1 MVDPADENPSDHRRL
16 GPVARLFLKLGF
28 TAFGGPAAHVAMME
42 DEVVRRRGWMT
53 RGQFLD
59 TVSAVNFIPG
69 PNSTELAI
77 HVGQTRAGLP
87 GLVTAGACFIL
98 PAMLIVLP
106 IAWAYTTHGPQGA
119 SPGASSRVA
128 DALVGIK
135 AATVAI
141 VANALVRFAGT
152 GVKDAFTATLACL
165 ALAGAVLAT
174 IHPIPQSELI
184 ILATAETAGA
194 VYYRNRVTDTDARQ
208 PAATQR
214 VADALTVETR
224 RADDRPP
231 PASPSPHLP
240 LLLAPGLVATP
251 FWTQSLQMSLFF
263 LKVGATLFGS
273 GYVLASYLDSG
284 LVEHHRWLTR
294 QELLDAIAV
303 GQVTPGPLL
312 TAATF
317 IGYLLGHRNFG
328 GGVPG
333 GIVGGVLATL
343 AIFLPSF
350 LFVAGLG
357 HLLPRLRRNRFAR
370 GALDGMNAAVVALI
384 ATVTVWFAKAAL
396 FREGTWAVDWL
407 AASVCAG
414 SLVVLLTTRLNAT
427 WLIVAGAGIGLA
439 RGFV

>member
-1 MVDPADENPSDHRRL
+1 MADPADEKPPDRRL
-16 GPVARLFLKLGF
+16 GPIARLFLKLGF
-28 TAFGGPAAHVAMME
+28 TAFGGPAAHVALME
-42 DEVVRRRGWMT
+42 DEVVRRRGWMS

-77 HVGQTRAGLP
+77 HIGQTRAGLP

-106 IAWAYTTHGPQGA
+106 IAWAYTTHGPHGA
-119 SPGASSRVA
+119 NPAAARHVA
-128 DALVGIK
+128 DALIGIK

-152 GVKDAFTATLACL
+152 GVKDAFTAALATL
-165 ALAGAVLAT
+165 ALACSVLAAVYT
-174 IHPIPQSELI
+174 VPQSELI
-184 ILATAETAGA
+184 ILATAATAGA
-194 VYYRNRVTDTDARQ
+194 IYYRNRITHTDAQ
-208 PAATQR
+208 QSAATQR
-214 VADALTVETR
+214 VADAHEIPRDTNQN
-224 RADDRPP
+224 PP
-231 PASPSPHLP
+231 PTSPTRHLP
-240 LLLAPGLVATP
+240 LLLAPALAATP
-251 FWTQSLQMSLFF
+251 FWAQTLQMCLFF

-273 GYVLASYLDSG
+273 GYVLASYLDTG

-333 GIVGGVLATL
+333 GIVGGALATL

-350 LFVAGLG
+350 LFIAGLG

-396 FREGTWAVDWL
+396 FRDGTCAVDWL
-407 AASVCAG
+407 AASVCGG
-414 SLVVLLTTRLNAT
+414 SLVVLLTTRPNAT
-427 WLIVAGAGIGLA
+427 WLIVVGAGIGVV